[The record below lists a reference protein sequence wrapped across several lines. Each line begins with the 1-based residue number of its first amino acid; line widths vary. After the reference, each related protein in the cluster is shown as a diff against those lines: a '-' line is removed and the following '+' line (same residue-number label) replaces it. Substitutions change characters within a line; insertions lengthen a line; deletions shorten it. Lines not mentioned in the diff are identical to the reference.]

1 MKDISMVSKRTCWL
15 AIAAIAVGLAGT
27 AQGESSMFGKIASGS
42 APPGGSTDQGFSNNK
57 TDQPS
62 MDGGAKQDSGSYSEI
77 GSPPG
82 TEKSL
87 GNSKPGSSGIK
98 PGADSGSGSSGGS
111 AERDRGTSG
120 GGSASG
126 SK

>member
-1 MKDISMVSKRTCWL
+1 MKHISMVSKRTCWL
-15 AIAAIAVGLAGT
+15 AIAAVTIGLAGI
-27 AQGESSMFGKIASGS
+27 AQAESSMSGKIASGS

-57 TDQPS
+57 TDQPA

-87 GNSKPGSSGIK
+87 GSSKPGSSGMK
-98 PGADSGSGSSGGS
+98 PGAGSGSGSSGSAGS
-111 AERDRGTSG
+111 DRGTSSG
-120 GGSASG
+120 SSASG